1 MLGYFSRC
9 SAGRYWVDELGV
21 EYRLDKIIGDFAA
34 SLEDRRGFRPVLR
47 ELIVAYIS
55 QPPPPLHYCC
65 LKVAFFSELTT
76 WQGIVFQIRLYNFIG
91 AKWSTG

>member
-9 SAGRYWVDELGV
+9 SADRYWVDELGM

-47 ELIVAYIS
+47 DLIAAYSS
-55 QPPPPLHYCC
+55 QPPTPPHDCS
-65 LKVAFFSELTT
+65 LKVAFIFCRNVLL
-76 WQGIVFQIRLYNFIG
+76 GKV
-91 AKWSTG
+91 